1 TNKSKQSIDKNKSNM
16 ENLAFMMQQMMD
28 AAFNEPNFENID
40 DLFQIL
46 NNLIVFSFEQE
57 NVLKLPNNIE
67 FQNDVLTGQKK
78 LFSDFSV
85 IKDSIYALSKREPT
99 ITSIVNK
106 EIVNIE
112 NKFININK
120 DHTEARMLQAK
131 VNQQMVMTSANNL
144 ALFMSEVI
152 KNLQQQMANSMPGNQ
167 NCQKPGNNP
176 NPSSM
181 GNSLK
186 QMQKSLQQQLEKMMQ
201 MMKNGEQGSKMNGE
215 MGKALAEQEKM
226 KDMLQKLMN
235 QGNVGSGAHETLK
248 QAEQLLDKVREDIIR
263 NNLSDNTLKRQQQIL
278 TRLLEADNAQNERDL
293 DDKRKSTT
301 ADQKRQSETAKYFD
315 NYNSN
320 DKFEERLIRNKLTL
334 NRFYQLKY
342 QNYINQLDSIH
353 D

>member
-1 TNKSKQSIDKNKSNM
+1 
-16 ENLAFMMQQMMD
+16 
-28 AAFNEPNFENID
+28 
-40 DLFQIL
+40 
-46 NNLIVFSFEQE
+46 
-57 NVLKLPNNIE
+57 
-67 FQNDVLTGQKK
+67 
-78 LFSDFSV
+78 
-85 IKDSIYALSKREPT
+85 
-99 ITSIVNK
+99 
-106 EIVNIE
+106 
-112 NKFININK
+112 
-120 DHTEARMLQAK
+120 
-131 VNQQMVMTSANNL
+131 
-144 ALFMSEVI
+144 
-152 KNLQQQMANSMPGNQ
+152 
-167 NCQKPGNNP
+167 
-176 NPSSM
+176 M